1 MTGVRSERVERVFL
15 VTRTVAWEPWNV
27 VRYTLANGAVMLSS
41 YASRASDG
49 SAYSARRRRDLVVR
63 VSVPRCRH
71 DVRTRTSHFI
81 QRIIWKDSEGKTR
94 ITKLSCYRLKH
105 PNVWQ
110 SQFYRKTSAQK
121 YLQRSWRLYMCLMCH
136 SGSAPATQRRLVSPT
151 TTSLGSSP
159 STNAVHRSLL
169 VIQLSFLSVYNMP
182 APRPQFSGCCPPSL
196 IISYSNS
203 CRYSNSRRHGID
215 FYSNPNPQGSS
226 PNNTAQ
232 VRGPQSD
239 SRSTSGHNS
248 RHRQRREQRKK
259 R

>member
-1 MTGVRSERVERVFL
+1 M
-15 VTRTVAWEPWNV
+15 
-27 VRYTLANGAVMLSS
+27 
-41 YASRASDG
+41 
-49 SAYSARRRRDLVVR
+49 VR

-203 CRYSNSRRHGID
+203 CRYSNSRRHGTD
-215 FYSNPNPQGSS
+215 FYSNPNPSPQGS
-226 PNNTAQ
+226 PRKNTAQ
-232 VRGPQSD
+232 VRRPQSD
-239 SRSTSGHNS
+239 SRSTVATIRSTADVANKGRSADAPRS
-248 RHRQRREQRKK
+248 RASTRPCFAHPQARASCYKWVRRPQDIPPHLSPNYEPAQPVL
-259 R
+259 